1 MALRLMSLVVNRD
14 HTDPALDLL
23 SDSGAIGIWTG
34 PLDENRILI
43 QLLLPAEWTESL
55 SDRLSLRFG
64 ATRDFRMMLLPVE
77 ATLPEYE
84 PPESTVEETAETG
97 SPPEE
102 GNTAERISRE
112 ELYHDIAGDLWL
124 SRTFLATVIL
134 SAVVAAIGL
143 LRGDVAIIIGAM
155 VIAPF
160 LGPNMALSLATT
172 LGDVPLA
179 LRALKIQGA
188 GILAALAFSGL
199 LGATLSVDPTVPEL
213 LARTQPGVGDLIL
226 ALASGSA
233 GALAFTSGVPV
244 ALTGVMVAVAL
255 LPPLVAAGMLAAAGH
270 WSLGLGAFLLY
281 LLNVASVNLAG
292 VTTFFLQNIRPRT
305 YWKQDQARNAA
316 RAAMGFWCILILL
329 FLAMVFWL
337 VRV

>member
-1 MALRLMSLVVNRD
+1 MTLRLMSLVVRQE
-14 HTDPALDLL
+14 HISQALDLL
-23 SDSGAIGIWTG
+23 DDCGALGHWTG
-34 PLDENRILI
+34 AVDADRALI
-43 QLLLPAEWTESL
+43 QVLLPAEWTEGL

-84 PPESTVEETAETG
+84 PPDSVAEDADSGASPAEETNG
-97 SPPEE
+97 
-102 GNTAERISRE
+102 ERISRE
-112 ELYHDIAGDLWL
+112 ELYNDIAGGVRL

-134 SAVVAAIGL
+134 SAMVAAIGL
-143 LRGDVAIIIGAM
+143 IRGDVAIIIGAM

-172 LGDVPLA
+172 LGDGSLA
-179 LRALKIQGA
+179 LRALKVQAAGA
-188 GILAALAFSGL
+188 LAALAFAAA
-199 LGATLSVDPTVPEL
+199 LGAVLQVDPTVPEL
-213 LARTQPGVGDLIL
+213 AGRTRPGVGDLIL

-233 GALAFTSGVPV
+233 GALAFTSAVPA

-255 LPPLVAAGMLAAAGH
+255 LPPLVAAGMLAGAGH
-270 WSLGLGAFLLY
+270 LSMGTGAFLLY

-292 VTTFFLQNIRPRT
+292 VVTFFVQGVRPRT
-305 YWKQDQARNAA
+305 YWKQDRARKAA
-316 RAAMGFWCILILL
+316 RAAMAFWALLIAS

-337 VRV
+337 LEA

>member
-14 HTDPALDLL
+14 HTDPTLDLL

-55 SDRLSLRFG
+55 SDRLSLRLG

-84 PPESTVEETAETG
+84 PPESNEEETAETG
-97 SPPEE
+97 SGEE
-102 GNTAERISRE
+102 SNNAERISRE
-112 ELYHDIAGDLWL
+112 ELYHDIAGDLRL

-172 LGDVPLA
+172 LGDVALA

-213 LARTQPGVGDLIL
+213 LARTRPGVGDLIL

-292 VTTFFLQNIRPRT
+292 VATFFLQNIRPRT
-305 YWKQDQARNAA
+305 YWKQDQARKAA
-316 RAAMGFWCILILL
+316 RVAMGFWCLLILL